1 MELLAEFQAEKLNNH
16 THMKLNTKTKMLLY
30 SLFILAV
37 AVGSALMPDLLGLG
51 LVASLAVA
59 PLAVT
64 DNGFTEE
71 QVKRYRLLSKK
82 LDLTDEEEAELA
94 ELNLLKAKNEETERL
109 TNAIA
114 KGLQKIGIGSENT
127 PPPVI
132 TLGKEPLDDPAYRF
146 HSLLVGMKSKNMD
159 MIRKAADPQNEGT
172 DADGKYL
179 VPAITQ
185 PRILE
190 LIPTFGQARQFMNAF
205 PMSGNE
211 TNIPKELTNPTA
223 YWVNENAA
231 ITDSKAQLGVITMTP
246 KKLAALVTLT
256 NEILQDANVNF
267 GQYIIKKIAQAF
279 GTAEDSQFFA
289 GTGSPMTG
297 IFRSTN
303 TFGGDDETDTTNVN
317 SLKYQNFLNCMA
329 DVDQN
334 YLMNA
339 KWYFHRSI
347 MPYVWGMLDGTGR
360 LVFQPATGDLPA
372 TLFGIPVVL
381 VESAPSATT
390 ANATAGTPFILLGD
404 LNNSFIGDVLGMT
417 VSFSTDGV
425 VDSTSLFE
433 NDLTGIRV
441 VKRVA
446 FSAGLT
452 AKYSIIKTK
461 A

>member
-1 MELLAEFQAEKLNNH
+1 M
-16 THMKLNTKTKMLLY
+16 LY
-30 SLFILAV
+30 SLFVLLIAV
-37 AVGSALMPDLLGLG
+37 CSAAMPELLGLG
-51 LVASLAVA
+51 LMVSVAAA
-59 PLAVT
+59 PLAVSET
-64 DNGFTEE
+64 GFTDE
-71 QVKRYRLLSKK
+71 QVKRYRVLSKK
-82 LDLTDEEEAELA
+82 LDLTDDEESELE
-94 ELNLLKAKNEETERL
+94 ELNLLKAKSEEAERL
-109 TNAIA
+109 TNALVA
-114 KGLQKIGIGSENT
+114 GLKKVGIGTT
-127 PPPVI
+127 PAAPVI
-132 TLGKEPLDDPAYRF
+132 KLGAEPLDDPAFRF
-146 HSLLVGMKSKNMD
+146 HTLLVGMKSKNMD
-159 MIRKAADPQNEGT
+159 MIHKAADPQNEGT

-223 YWVNENAA
+223 YWVNENAQ

-289 GTGSPMTG
+289 GTGSPMNG
-297 IFRSTN
+297 VFKSTN
-303 TFGGDDETDTTNVN
+303 TFGGVEETPTSNVN
-317 SLKYQNFLNCMA
+317 SLIYQNFLNCMA
-329 DVDQN
+329 NVDQN

-339 KWYFHRSI
+339 AWYLHRSI
-347 MPYVWGMLDGTGR
+347 MPYVWGMEDTTGR
-360 LVFQPATGDLPA
+360 LVFQPATGNLPA
-372 TLFGIPVVL
+372 TLLGIPVVW
-381 VESAPSATT
+381 VESAPTATT

-404 LNNSFIGDVLGMT
+404 LNNSFIGDVLGMS
-417 VSFSTDGV
+417 VSFADQATVDG
-425 VDSTSLFE
+425 TSLFE

>member
-1 MELLAEFQAEKLNNH
+1 MRLNI
-16 THMKLNTKTKMLLY
+16 KTKILLY
-30 SLFILAV
+30 SLFIIALAV
-37 AVGSALMPDLLGLG
+37 ISALNTDLLGLSM
-51 LVASLAVA
+51 VMSLAVA

-64 DNGFTEE
+64 DPGLTDE
-71 QVKRYRLLSKK
+71 QVKRYRELNKKTELSEAEEKELTELELIKK
-82 LDLTDEEEAELA
+82 KGEEA
-94 ELNLLKAKNEETERL
+94 ERL
-109 TNAIA
+109 TNALVA
-114 KGLQKIGIGSENT
+114 GLKKVGIGSNEAK
-127 PPPVI
+127 PPVI
-132 TLGKEPLDDPAYRF
+132 KLGAEPLDDPAFRF
-146 HSLLVGMKSKNMD
+146 HSLLVGMKKKDMD
-159 MIRKAADPQNEGT
+159 MIKKAADPQNETT

-179 VPAITQ
+179 VPAVTQ

-223 YWVNENAA
+223 YWVTEGNA

-256 NEILQDANVNF
+256 NEVLMDANVNF

-297 IFRSTN
+297 IFKSTN
-303 TFGGDDETDTTNVN
+303 TFGNGEATSGLLVTTLSYEN
-317 SLKYQNFLNCMA
+317 LLRCIA
-329 DVDQN
+329 GVDQN

-339 KWYFHRSI
+339 AWYMHRSI
-347 MPYVWGMLDGTGR
+347 LPVVAGMKDNGGR
-360 LVFQPATGDLPA
+360 PLLEPAFGDLPMRI
-372 TLFGIPVVL
+372 LGFPVRL
-381 VESAPSATT
+381 IENAPSATT

-417 VSFSTDGV
+417 VSFSTEGV

-441 VKRVA
+441 IKRVA

-452 AKYSIIKTK
+452 AKYSVIKT
-461 A
+461 AAA

>member
-1 MELLAEFQAEKLNNH
+1 
-16 THMKLNTKTKMLLY
+16 MKLNIKTKMLLY
-30 SLFILAV
+30 SLFIMAV
-37 AVGSALMPDLLGLG
+37 AVGTALMPELLGLG
-51 LVASLAVA
+51 LVVSVAAA

-64 DNGFTEE
+64 ETGFTDE

-82 LDLTDEEEAELA
+82 LELTAEEETELA
-94 ELNLLKAKNEETERL
+94 ALELLKAKAEETERL
-109 TNAIA
+109 TSAIVNGF
-114 KGLQKIGIGSENT
+114 KKLGIGTDGAQT
-127 PPPVI
+127 PPAVI
-132 TLGKEPLDDPAYRF
+132 KVGAEPLDNPAFRF
-146 HSLLVGMKSKNMD
+146 HTLLVGMKQKNMD
-159 MIRKAADPQNEGT
+159 MIKKAADPQNEGI

-223 YWVNENAA
+223 YWVNENAQ
-231 ITDSKAQLGVITMTP
+231 ITDSKATLGVITMTP

-267 GQYIIKKIAQAF
+267 GQYIINKIAQAF
-279 GTAEDSQFFA
+279 GTAEDTQFFA
-289 GTGSPMTG
+289 GIGSPMNG
-297 IFRSTN
+297 IFKSTN
-303 TFGGDDETDTTNVN
+303 TFGGEEPTAN
-317 SLKYQNFLNCMA
+317 SSVSSLTYQNFLNCMA
-329 DVDQN
+329 NVDQN
-334 YLMNA
+334 YLKNA
-339 KWYFHRSI
+339 KWYLHRSI
-347 MPYVWGMLDGTGR
+347 MPYVWGMTDTSGR
-360 LVFQPATGDLPA
+360 LIFMPATGDLPA
-372 TLFGIPVVL
+372 TLLGIPVVWI
-381 VESAPSATT
+381 ESAPTATT
-390 ANATAGTPFILLGD
+390 ADATPGTPFILLGD

-417 VSFSTDGV
+417 VTFADQAT

-461 A
+461 V